1 METELKQLRQKA
13 ESYLHEGKFSAEC
26 IRRYNYSWDRL
37 KKFMSENEYQ
47 QFNQEV
53 EDAFIMHRFG
63 TTIRKGMQ
71 KWQKSE
77 CHHIDILLDIQTGMP
92 IRLWDVK
99 HKTYNFD
106 GPEKHVYEEFID
118 EISRLK
124 ARASICSDIERLY
137 LLYSF
142 LQEHSISIKELTP
155 ADLVQYLIELDK
167 RKPGPSRNN
176 YISLTRSF
184 FKYLCRNKLLNDN
197 KEALWLSLLQH
208 RDISRGKIP
217 GTFTAEQV
225 ERIIQSIDRS
235 QGKGKRDYA
244 ITLLAA
250 RYGMRSSD
258 ITGLRFCN
266 IDWENNRLSFVQQK
280 TRKRVTLPLTEEV
293 GTAIIDYIQ
302 HARPGVESPFI
313 FISANAPYRPI
324 SSTGVSGKIGNW
336 MRIAGIH
343 QPDVK
348 QGLHVFRHSLATNLM
363 GLNEPIPV
371 ISEILGHSC
380 SDTTMDYLRVSV
392 PMLRKCALEVPIV
405 PSTFYGNLY
414 ESSLD

>member
-1 METELKQLRQKA
+1 MTVNDASLG
-13 ESYLHEGKFSAEC
+13 ESGSKLSKVAATS
-26 IRRYNYSWDRL
+26 
-37 KKFMSENEYQ
+37 
-47 QFNQEV
+47 
-53 EDAFIMHRFG
+53 
-63 TTIRKGMQ
+63 
-71 KWQKSE
+71 
-77 CHHIDILLDIQTGMP
+77 LLMGVT
-92 IRLWDVK
+92 
-99 HKTYNFD
+99 
-106 GPEKHVYEEFID
+106 
-118 EISRLK
+118 
-124 ARASICSDIERLY
+124 RASS
-137 LLYSF
+137 
-142 LQEHSISIKELTP
+142 
-155 ADLVQYLIELDK
+155 
-167 RKPGPSRNN
+167 
-176 YISLTRSF
+176 
-184 FKYLCRNKLLNDN
+184 
-197 KEALWLSLLQH
+197 EA
-208 RDISRGKIP
+208 
-217 GTFTAEQV
+217 
-225 ERIIQSIDRS
+225 
-235 QGKGKRDYA
+235 Y
-244 ITLLAA
+244 
-250 RYGMRSSD
+250 D

-293 GTAIIDYIQ
+293 GTAIIDYVQ

-363 GLNEPIPV
+363 GLNESIPV